1 MKIFTFCIVILIF
14 TFLFFNFTQAALV
27 PCGPG
32 SGGPEQCTFCHLF
45 KLGEN
50 VFTFAIFNI
59 ALPIAV
65 IFVIYGGFKIMTA
78 GSSPEKVSEGR
89 KIIQSAAIG
98 ILIVLLAWLFV
109 DTILNILAGQELKEW
124 WNPQSKITNC

>member
-14 TFLFFNFTQAALV
+14 TFLFFNFTQAANGGLV
-27 PCGPG
+27 PC
-32 SGGPEQCTFCHLF
+32 SGLDCDFCDLF

-50 VFTFAIFNI
+50 VFTFAIFNV

-89 KIIQSAAIG
+89 KIIQAAAIG

>member
-1 MKIFTFCIVILIF
+1 MKIF
-14 TFLFFNFTQAALV
+14 TFLFFNLAQAANEGLV
-27 PCGPG
+27 PC
-32 SGGPEQCTFCHLF
+32 SGLDCDFCDLF

-50 VFTFAIFNI
+50 VFTFAIFNV

-89 KIIQSAAIG
+89 KIIQAAAIG
-98 ILIVLLAWLFV
+98 ILIQRGIFILLYYCIFV
-109 DTILNILAGQELKEW
+109 QLTKKCLYYSIYAESQ
-124 WNPQSKITNC
+124 